1 MAEKDPKVSTGQALF
16 EESVF
21 TFDGLMPIPKQL
33 TFKAMVGV
41 RVKNNENEQGEMS
54 PHNPLVHLF

>member
-21 TFDGLMPIPKQL
+21 TFDGLMLIPV
-33 TFKAMVGV
+33 TAHFKAMVGV
-41 RVKNNENEQGEMS
+41 GGLGIMRMS
-54 PHNPLVHLF
+54 REK